1 MTRQPPRLTQAE
13 LMRLMRND
21 FASFIAASF
30 DELNPGAAYLHNW
43 HIDVIADRLTQ
54 FADGKLTRLVIM
66 LPPRSLK
73 SHCASVSLVAWLL
86 GQDPTKRIICASYSQ
101 DLADFHARSCLKLMQ
116 SDLYRRLFPRTQ
128 LSPARRAVAEFFT
141 TQEGMRLATS
151 VGGTLTGKG
160 GDYVIIDDPLKPE
173 DALSDTLRNNA
184 NEWYDGTVIS
194 RLNNKATGGVLIIMQ
209 RLHEDDLVGHVL
221 QQKGWEVLRLPAV
234 AETDEEYLVDTLIG
248 SQTYKRKAGEA
259 LHPEREPL
267 EVLAQI
273 RGTQGEY
280 HFAAQYQQ
288 LPAPR
293 GGALLKREWIRYY
306 EPREVPETFDYI
318 VQSWDT
324 AAKVTDF
331 ADYSVCTTW
340 GVKDNISYL
349 LDVYRK
355 KVDFPD
361 LRKAAIMLA
370 QQYGP
375 QFVLVE
381 DKSSGTQ
388 LIQELPD
395 HGIWMVK
402 ACKPEG
408 AKAIRLERATCVF
421 ENGRVLL
428 PRSAHWLDSYVHELT
443 TFPTSRYD
451 DQVDST
457 TQALMWIQDYPFE
470 PSIIGYYQELIERR
484 QRGEE

>member
-1 MTRQPPRLTQAE
+1 MTRQPPRVTQLE
-13 LMRLMRND
+13 WDLLRRND
-21 FASFIAASF
+21 FATFVGASF
-30 DELNPGAAYLHNW
+30 DELNPGTRYLHNW

-86 GQDPTKRIICASYSQ
+86 GRDPTKRIICASYSQ
-101 DLADFHARSCLKLMQ
+101 DLADFHARGCLKLMQ

-221 QQKGWEVLRLPAV
+221 QQKGWEVLRLPAI
-234 AETDEEYLVDTLIG
+234 AETDEEYRIDTPLG
-248 SQTYKRKAGEA
+248 HRTFKRREGEA
-259 LHPEREPL
+259 LHPERESIATL
-267 EVLAQI
+267 DQI
-273 RGTQGEY
+273 RAAQGEY

-293 GGALLKREWIRYY
+293 GGGLLKKAWLQYY
-306 EPREVPETFDYI
+306 ETHERPESFDHI

-324 AAKVTDF
+324 AAKATQL

-340 GVKDNISYL
+340 GVKGDKIYL
-349 LDVYRK
+349 LEVYRAK
-355 KVDFPD
+355 LDFPD
-361 LRKAAIMLA
+361 LRRAAIQLA
-370 QQYGP
+370 EQHRPDY
-375 QFVLVE
+375 VLVE
-381 DKSSGTQ
+381 DQSSGTQ
-388 LIQELPD
+388 LIQELPT
-395 HGIWMVK
+395 HGVMMVTP
-402 ACKPEG
+402 CKPKG
-408 AKAIRLERATCVF
+408 DKVVRFHRITCLF
-421 ENGRVLL
+421 ETGKVLI
-428 PRSAHWLDSYVHELT
+428 PRSAPWLAEFVYELT
-443 TFPTSRYD
+443 VFPTGRHD
-451 DQVDST
+451 DQADSM
-457 TQALMWIQDYPFE
+457 TQALGWIQQNALE
-470 PSIIGYYQELIERR
+470 PGIIGYYRMMNEKRR
-484 QRGEE
+484 RGEA

>member
-1 MTRQPPRLTQAE
+1 MTGQPPCETQTN

-21 FASFIAASF
+21 FGSFIAASF
-30 DELNPGAAYLHNW
+30 VELNPGTTYLHNW

-86 GQDPTKRIICASYSQ
+86 GRDPTKRIICASYSQ

-116 SDLYRRLFPRTQ
+116 SNLYRRLFPRTQ

-173 DALSDTLRNNA
+173 DALSDTLRNTA

-221 QQKGWEVLRLPAV
+221 QQKGWEVLRLPAI
-234 AETDEEYLVDTLIG
+234 AETDEEYRIDTPIDPCIF
-248 SQTYKRKAGEA
+248 KRKAGEA

-306 EPREVPETFDYI
+306 EPHEVPETFDYI

-324 AAKVTDF
+324 AAKVTEL

-340 GVKDNISYL
+340 GIKGEENYL
-349 LDVYRK
+349 LDVYRE

-370 QQYGP
+370 ERYSP
-375 QFVLVE
+375 VYVLVE

-388 LIQELPD
+388 LIQELPS
-395 HGIWMVK
+395 HGLRQVK
-402 ACKPEG
+402 PCKPEG
-408 AKAIRLERATCVF
+408 DKSVRLFSTTGMF
-421 ENGRVLL
+421 ETGQVLL
-428 PRSAHWLDSYVHELT
+428 PRSAHWLDGYIHELT
-443 TFPTSRYD
+443 TFPSSRYD

-457 TQALMWIQDYPFE
+457 TQALMWIQSNPFE
-470 PSIIGYYQELIERR
+470 PGIIGYYQELVEGR

>member
-1 MTRQPPRLTQAE
+1 MTRQPPRVTPLE
-13 LMRLMRND
+13 WDLLRRND
-21 FASFIAASF
+21 FATFVGASF
-30 DELNPGAAYLHNW
+30 DELNPGTRYLHNW

-86 GQDPTKRIICASYSQ
+86 GRDPTKRIICASYSQ

-116 SDLYRRLFPRTQ
+116 SNLYRRLFPRTQ

-221 QQKGWEVLRLPAV
+221 QQKGWEVLRLPAI
-234 AETDEEYLVDTLIG
+234 AETDEEYRIDTPIDPCIF
-248 SQTYKRKAGEA
+248 KRKAGEA

-306 EPREVPETFDYI
+306 EPHEKPAEFDHI

-324 AAKVTDF
+324 AAKVTEL

-340 GVKDNISYL
+340 GIKGEENYL
-349 LDVYRK
+349 LDVYRE

-370 QQYGP
+370 ERYSP
-375 QFVLVE
+375 DCVLVE

-388 LIQELPD
+388 LIQELPS
-395 HGIWMVK
+395 HGLRQVK
-402 ACKPEG
+402 PCKPEG
-408 AKAIRLERATCVF
+408 DKSVRFFGTTGMF
-421 ENGRVLL
+421 ETGQVLL
-428 PRSAHWLDSYVHELT
+428 PRSAYWLDSYIHELT
-443 TFPTSRYD
+443 TFPASRYD

-457 TQALMWIQDYPFE
+457 TQALRWIQSNPFD
-470 PSIIGYYQELIERR
+470 PSIIGYYQELVEGRK
-484 QRGEE
+484 RGEE

>member
-1 MTRQPPRLTQAE
+1 MTRQPPCLTQAD

-30 DELNPGAAYLHNW
+30 DELNPGTTYLHNW

-86 GQDPTKRIICASYSQ
+86 GRDPTKRIICASYSQ

-116 SDLYRRLFPRTQ
+116 SDLYRRLFPATQ
-128 LSPARRAVAEFFT
+128 LSASRRAVAEFFT

-221 QQKGWEVLRLPAV
+221 QQHGWEVLRLPAI
-234 AETDEEYLVDTLIG
+234 AEEDEEYLIDTPIG
-248 SQTYKRKAGEA
+248 SRTCKRKAGEA
-259 LHPEREPL
+259 LHPERETL
-267 EVLAQI
+267 ETLAQI
-273 RGTQGEY
+273 RAAQGEY

-293 GGALLKREWIRYY
+293 GGAMLKLDWIRYY
-306 EPREVPETFDYI
+306 DTHEKPESFDHV

-324 AAKVTDF
+324 AAKVTEL

-340 GVKDNISYL
+340 GIKDKIVYL

-361 LRKAAIMLA
+361 LRKMAIMLA
-370 QQYGP
+370 ERYCPQY
-375 QFVLVE
+375 VLVE

-388 LIQELPD
+388 LIQGLPD
-395 HGIWMVK
+395 NGNWMVK

-408 AKAIRLERATCVF
+408 DKKVRFGPLTCLF
-421 ENGRVLL
+421 ENEKVLL
-428 PRSAHWLDSYVHELT
+428 PRRAPWLDSYVYELT
-443 TFPTSRYD
+443 TFPTSRYK

-457 TQALMWIQDYPFE
+457 TQALAWIKLNAFE
-470 PSIIGYYQELIERR
+470 PGIIGYYQDLVERR